1 MASAGGPDDH
11 WAAEI
16 RRFLDDALHSRLIDD
31 TVYYRLVIEL
41 QHRTEERAA
50 AVRSEPGSV
59 RAGREEL
66 LWPELTVPPRASV
79 SSQTLPPPP
88 KASVPIVPNW
98 WKEPQPAPEWRPQWA
113 EWVGAVRALL
123 ASELALHGLAYLGVV
138 LTFIGA
144 FGFVVF
150 AYGELD
156 RSLRPVAEAVV
167 PLVCFVTAWFLRRQ
181 QAPHVAAGLEFL
193 GGLLLPLVAYASLV
207 DDVALPPTSSER
219 RWSRRSRWYLW
230 RCAAATPHGRRSTR
244 LRRSGSSLRRWP
256 GRSSGRSGSRSPM
269 NRSRASPSG
278 RRTSG
283 RWPRT

>member
-123 ASELALHGLAYLGVV
+123 ASELAS
-138 LTFIGA
+138 T
-144 FGFVVF
+144 
-150 AYGELD
+150 
-156 RSLRPVAEAVV
+156 
-167 PLVCFVTAWFLRRQ
+167 
-181 QAPHVAAGLEFL
+181 
-193 GGLLLPLVAYASLV
+193 ASLTSAWCSRSSERSGSWSSPTASSTAPC
-207 DDVALPPTSSER
+207 DRWPRRSSRSSASSPRGSCDGSRRHTSQPGWSSLAASFFRSSRTPRSWTTSRCRRTSSER

-230 RCAAATPHGRRSTR
+230 RCAAATPHGRRSTGFAAPVPRCADGLAGR
-244 LRRSGSSLRRWP
+244 LGARARVRR
-256 GRSSGRSGSRSPM
+256 
-269 NRSRASPSG
+269 
-278 RRTSG
+278 
-283 RWPRT
+283 